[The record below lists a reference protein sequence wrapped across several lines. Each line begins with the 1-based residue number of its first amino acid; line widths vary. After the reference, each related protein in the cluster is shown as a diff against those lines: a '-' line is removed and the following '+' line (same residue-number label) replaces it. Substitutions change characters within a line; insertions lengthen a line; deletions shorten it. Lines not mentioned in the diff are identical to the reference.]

1 MDLPPPHVLATSARP
16 PRLRRSSPK
25 VGRPR
30 HPRVRRRPHQRL
42 HRRGLHQQRPRH
54 LPLISY
60 FTVHLPT
67 LLPDGSATSLTLL
80 PRLVRTDGDLA
91 LFRVMIGSS
100 YIDPDHNN
108 YIIYRAGVNK
118 LEVLPTHPTRLFADW
133 DGSIK
138 YSEVW
143 AHPVPGSPNRA
154 TYIFED
160 WGAAILTWLEPKK
173 KWHIDLKLKA
183 SDIIMDET
191 HSQLLP
197 QHDVKAT
204 TKNATLSR
212 LHTGHPALSLH
223 DDDVVYIMAK
233 VDHMDD
239 DSWMLAV
246 DMRNKTLKGV
256 AALTSRFMYL
266 QSDLSSH
273 LVPTS
278 ENTEVFNLPPKGK
291 RSSRRKK
298 RNAAK
303 TGKQEAGKTLA
314 NSCRVDADA
323 IRGEQKHLLQVAEQE
338 EQELTILEPRVI
350 SVR

>member
-1 MDLPPPHVLATSARP
+1 MTPG
-16 PRLRRSSPK
+16 RLSCDRDVS
-25 VGRPR
+25 VGR
-30 HPRVRRRPHQRL
+30 
-42 HRRGLHQQRPRH
+42 
-54 LPLISY
+54 
-60 FTVHLPT
+60 
-67 LLPDGSATSLTLL
+67 
-80 PRLVRTDGDLA
+80 
-91 LFRVMIGSS
+91 
-100 YIDPDHNN
+100 
-108 YIIYRAGVNK
+108 
-118 LEVLPTHPTRLFADW
+118 

-154 TYIFED
+154 TYISED

-183 SDIIMDET
+183 SDIIVDET

-233 VDHMDD
+233 VDHMVD

-256 AALTSRFMYL
+256 AALTSKRSWGFRFMYL
-266 QSDLSSH
+266 QSDLSNH
-273 LVPTS
+273 LMPTS

-291 RSSRRKK
+291 RSSRST
-298 RNAAK
+298 AS
-303 TGKQEAGKTLA
+303 TEAQALPCNWTATLA
-314 NSCRVDADA
+314 ALAQWSCPKMARFRVPIWKEGDGGKGDGGD
-323 IRGEQKHLLQVAEQE
+323 RECEGE
-338 EQELTILEPRVI
+338 
-350 SVR
+350 